1 MSSEDSSRAGHRDN
15 DCAHVDNARMVYRRS
30 ESVDRAPAGF
40 PRDQR
45 CSIQSSATGS
55 SSTAPQALSH
65 GMQIVRGHFLNHSV
79 PPQITDIIMSSWK
92 PGTQKQYNVYLH
104 KWANFCAQ
112 RQVNSLSPTVT
123 YILRFLHTLYQQD
136 LSYSTLNTARSALST
151 LLMQHSSYGYHC
163 LTTHPLIIRYMK
175 GIFNSRKPTPKYSET
190 WNVNLVLDH
199 LKTLHPLTDLSLKAL
214 SHKLVMLL
222 ALTSGQRCQT
232 LAALNIS
239 NMKKTEP
246 YYLFGLEEHAKQ
258 NRPGN
263 VLSSFCVRKYD
274 HANLCPYQALQH
286 YLERTSML
294 HGTTTTKLFISYV
307 KPHKAIGTHTLGR
320 WIKQLLRDSG
330 IDTTIFKAHST
341 RAASV
346 SKVSHSLPTDTIL
359 QQVGWTSD
367 CVFRKFYNKPIV
379 TANLFQEAVLQ

>member
-1 MSSEDSSRAGHRDN
+1 MSSEDSSREGHRDN
-15 DCAHVDNARMVYRRS
+15 DCTPVDNAGLVYRRA
-30 ESVDRAPAGF
+30 ESLDRAPAGF

-45 CSIQSSATGS
+45 CSLQSATTGS
-55 SSTAPQALSH
+55 SSAAPQALSH
-65 GMQIVRGHFLNHSV
+65 GMQIVRSHFLNHSV
-79 PPQITDIIMSSWK
+79 PPQITDVIMSSWK
-92 PGTQKQYNVYLH
+92 PGTQKQYTVYLH
-104 KWANFCAQ
+104 KWSHFCAE

-123 YILRFLHTLYQQD
+123 DILHFLHTLYQQD

-151 LLMQHSSYGYHC
+151 LLMQHSS
-163 LTTHPLIIRYMK
+163 LTTHPFIIHYMK
-175 GIFNSRKPTPKYSET
+175 GVFNSRKPTPKYSET
-190 WNVNLVLDH
+190 WNVDLVLDH
-199 LKTLHPLTDLSLKAL
+199 LKALHPVADISLKAL

-239 NMKKTEP
+239 NMKKTEQ

-274 HANLCPYQALQH
+274 HANLCPYLTLQH
-286 YLERTSML
+286 YLERTSIL
-294 HGTTTTKLFISYV
+294 RGTTTTKLFISYV
-307 KPHKAIGTHTLGR
+307 KPLKAVGTRTIGR
-320 WIKQLLRDSG
+320 WIKQLLQDSG

-346 SKVSHSLPTDTIL
+346 IKVSHSSPTDTIL
-359 QQVGWTSD
+359 RHVGWTSD

-379 TANLFQEAVLQ
+379 TASLLQQAVLQ